1 MLLILICDMPK
12 ELNTDEMIKKLN
24 ILTDL
29 AKEKVTSKNIIDRL
43 GVVTVYSSMVEFD
56 LIQAAR
62 LTEQII
68 LKKQFLDGT
77 VGFEPH
83 EDSWFF
89 DQQIRSRKIISEIKK
104 ILPFKAVKP
113 QDENVAK
120 KVTESIEDFLSVADK
135 CLTSRNLI
143 FHHLVNP
150 KKNLKDIEMEIEK
163 TITNFHKVTEAHR
176 KFFELAQPYRFSEKE
191 IQYFYGNKE

>member
-1 MLLILICDMPK
+1 MICDMPK

-29 AKEKVTSKNIIDRL
+29 AKEKETSKNIIDRL
-43 GVVTVYSSMVEFD
+43 GVVTVYSNMVDFY
-56 LIQAAR
+56 LIQTAR
-62 LTEQII
+62 LVEQII

-77 VGFEPH
+77 VRSQPH

-89 DQQIRSRKIISEIKK
+89 DQQVPSRRIISKIKK

-113 QDENVAK
+113 QDEEGAK
-120 KVTESIEDFLSVADK
+120 KVTELTKDFLFVADK
-135 CLTSRNLI
+135 YLTSRNLI
-143 FHHLVNP
+143 FHHLTNP
-150 KKNLKDIEMEIEK
+150 KKTLKDIETEIEK
-163 TITNFHKVTEAHR
+163 TITNFHKFTKAHR